1 MLLTDIIILVFFSG
15 EYQHIGVTLPV
26 LGVQNGVIPVLSLLR
41 GKQGNRDKT
50 MDDNV
55 ILYNTLTYLVD

>member
-1 MLLTDIIILVFFSG
+1 MLLTDIIILVFLG
-15 EYQHIGVTLPV
+15 KYQHIGVTLPV
-26 LGVQNGVIPVLSLLR
+26 LGVKNGVIPVLSLLR

-55 ILYNTLTYLVD
+55 ILYNTLTPLVD